1 VLNLHVFIQYF
12 FKVLSTAFMTNHWE
26 SALRHT
32 LTNDD
37 QLYSIFLLFGEERK
51 TAVYSISCG
60 LSIWYLQT
68 VFGLI

>member
-32 LTNDD
+32 LKKNSCILH
-37 QLYSIFLLFGEERK
+37 QLW
-51 TAVYSISCG
+51 A
-60 LSIWYLQT
+60 
-68 VFGLI
+68 